1 MLLLCMLYCLCSEV
15 GGLYYYSSCLGDKT
29 CGDLM
34 LRLVDIKTVFSWFE
48 VNLIILKSLFNCPD
62 DDVSKT
68 YKLLEDLSIKYLSYD
83 YSEIL

>member
-1 MLLLCMLYCLCSEV
+1 MLRSWWPLLV
-15 GGLYYYSSCLGDKT
+15 SSCLGDKT

>member
-1 MLLLCMLYCLCSEV
+1 
-15 GGLYYYSSCLGDKT
+15 
-29 CGDLM
+29 M